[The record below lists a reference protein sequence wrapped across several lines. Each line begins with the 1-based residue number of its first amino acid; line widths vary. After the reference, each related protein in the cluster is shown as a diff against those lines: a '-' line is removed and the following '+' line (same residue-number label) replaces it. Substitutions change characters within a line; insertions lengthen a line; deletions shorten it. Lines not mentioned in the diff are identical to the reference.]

1 MFGLKK
7 SGLKSEDIQSAEP
20 TTSALADDVS
30 QSEVKHNGP
39 NTSCWLVL
47 QYSVVHSH
55 WSRFNKARLSLV
67 ESFIVLLCQHSY
79 AIKNQ
84 LIASKA
90 PYSSLVLY
98 GIRIVGFHARKGPII
113 DCQ

>member
-39 NTSCWLVL
+39 NTSCWLDLEYL
-47 QYSVVHSH
+47 QETQV
-55 WSRFNKARLSLV
+55 RLLVFGRSQVRDHGDATLLSDGAFIGFAVSLWD
-67 ESFIVLLCQHSY
+67 
-79 AIKNQ
+79 
-84 LIASKA
+84 
-90 PYSSLVLY
+90 
-98 GIRIVGFHARKGPII
+98 KGPFKRNFRAWKPTILMP
-113 DCQ
+113 